1 MQPKVSVLFPV
12 YNGEQFLEEA
22 IDSVLNQTFR
32 DFELLILLEYGSN
45 AASRL
50 LNARRRII
58 GCG

>member
-45 AASRL
+45 AAD
-50 LNARRRII
+50 
-58 GCG
+58 C